1 METTAKYLSRDSR
14 GMPWRWP
21 QNTVCRDLGG
31 GEYLD
36 DGGQDIRR
44 GGVTELVDL
53 LGKPLTRTNNTWP
66 HHYLKLK

>member
-1 METTAKYLSRDSR
+1 MERLLNTSAEITTECHGDGRRILYAE
-14 GMPWRWP
+14 
-21 QNTVCRDLGG
+21 TGG

-36 DGGQDIRR
+36 DGGQDIGR

-66 HHYLKLK
+66 HHFMKVQ